1 MIHRVLT
8 VVTALLTRGCPSS
21 HRPQVRGSLQ
31 GVGCTWPACTRSV
44 CEDART
50 GTRLPS
56 GLSNN
61 NATMSRG
68 GSCTAELE
76 FELPI

>member
-1 MIHRVLT
+1 MLHGVLT

-21 HRPQVRGSLQ
+21 HRPPARGSLP

-44 CEDART
+44 CEGART

-56 GLSNN
+56 ACQTTTLQCHGVDPVQQS
-61 NATMSRG
+61 
-68 GSCTAELE
+68 
-76 FELPI
+76 